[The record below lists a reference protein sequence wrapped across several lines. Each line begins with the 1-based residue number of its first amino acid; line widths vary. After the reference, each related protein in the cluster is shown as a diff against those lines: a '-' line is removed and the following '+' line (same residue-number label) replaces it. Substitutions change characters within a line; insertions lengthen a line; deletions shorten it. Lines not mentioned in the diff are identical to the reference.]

1 MIAFSRTR
9 CAFDTIC
16 GTRFVST
23 VQSSLLRE

>member
-1 MIAFSRTR
+1 MIAFFRTR

-23 VQSSLLRE
+23 AQSSLLRE